1 MGINIDSS
9 VITDKAELENSQ
21 LLPCLKHALDPR
33 IPDLS
38 PRDSGREAGASALA
52 GCWAP
57 GGPCPA
63 SCV

>member
-21 LLPCLKHALDPR
+21 LLPCLKRALDPR

-38 PRDSGREAGASALA
+38 TQAALVLRPV
-52 GCWAP
+52 C
-57 GGPCPA
+57 
-63 SCV
+63 S